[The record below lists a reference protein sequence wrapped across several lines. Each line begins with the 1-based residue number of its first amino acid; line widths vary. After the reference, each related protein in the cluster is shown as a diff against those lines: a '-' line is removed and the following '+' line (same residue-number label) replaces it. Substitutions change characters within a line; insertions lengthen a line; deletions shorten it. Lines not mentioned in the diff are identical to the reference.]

1 MATRPDAGAVA
12 NREYRSDHEGFL
24 RALAVPTIQRSR
36 LLPEV
41 PTVAESGVPGFDVP
55 GWYAVVVPRGTPE
68 PAIARL
74 NAAMRVALDDA
85 EVTATLNR
93 KVSRGEALSA
103 EDSERI
109 VGMSK
114 LIGQVQTMV
123 EQSGAPEGFDAAK
136 WVAGWLQT
144 PVAALGGG
152 RPVDYMD
159 TMEGQGM
166 VSVLLAR
173 MQSGAYA

>member
-1 MATRPDAGAVA
+1 MSTHASQIPVKAPRSRKAPAGVKKTWTISLVDFAGVYQSDPSDRVAMIRAGVPATDAKKLLEKLDVSQGAVLK
-12 NREYRSDHEGFL
+12 S
-24 RALAVPTIQRSR
+24 
-36 LLPEV
+36 
-41 PTVAESGVPGFDVP
+41 
-55 GWYAVVVPRGTPE
+55 
-68 PAIARL
+68 L
-74 NAAMRVALDDA
+74 NLS
-85 EVTATLNR
+85 TATLNR
-93 KVSRGEALSA
+93 KVSKGEALSA

-123 EQSGAPEGFDAAK
+123 EQSGAPDGFDAVK

-166 VSVLLAR
+166 VSALLAR